1 MKHYIERDVP
11 FEIHEVNI
19 LEAEEKDLEE
29 ISRESGVGLS
39 LDEMKMVK
47 DHFENLGRNPTDLEL
62 EAIGQAWSEH
72 CCYKSSKPILKD
84 TVFDIDA
91 PQNIYV
97 VEEDAG
103 VVEFDDDHAYV
114 VALES
119 HNHPSAIEPYGG
131 AATGIGGIVRDVTCM
146 GAQPLAFVDPLF
158 FGVLDMDYDDLPPG
172 TKHPRYLFK
181 GVVNGISDYGNRLG
195 IPTLSGMVYFDE
207 CYTTN
212 CLVNVGCIGIA
223 KKDELIRSRVKE
235 PGDVFIMAGGKTG
248 RDGIHGVTF
257 ASDELHEESE
267 EEDIQAVQLGD
278 PITKEPLIHASLEL
292 NKKGLL
298 QGMKDFGGGGLSC
311 VAGEMALDGGY
322 GAKIQ
327 LDKVPLK
334 EEDMAPWEIW
344 VSESQERMM
353 YAVKEEDVEDVMHI
367 CEKWDVEATR
377 IGKVIDEK
385 RVKVY
390 FEEEKIMDLDLEFQ
404 TGGPTYCRPTER
416 KDHTREIEE
425 IEPDE
430 PEDYN
435 DILMQLLKRDNINSK
450 EWVIRQ
456 YDHEVRANTVLK
468 PLQGVI
474 GKQGPGD
481 ASLIKPLED
490 SYKGIAVTTDVIP
503 SYTALDPKAGAMSV
517 LDEAIRNLIAV
528 GAEPHSFADCLNFGN
543 PEKPER
549 LGDFARVAE
558 GLESVARPL
567 TIPFVSGNVSFYN
580 ETEQGAVK
588 PTPSIL
594 ACGLIDD
601 IRDAV
606 TMDLKKEDSLLY
618 LVGETKDEM
627 GGSEYYRMRGGKS
640 GNVPKV
646 DVARLEKSMDEM
658 LRAHSK
664 DLILSC
670 HDISLGGL
678 GVALAEMC
686 IAGDQRIEISL
697 QSEMRGDKLLFSESN
712 TRWIVEVDKED
723 RKEFEDNFTVP
734 ITHICDETEDS
745 SDENRFKI
753 NIDGEEKIDLGLDEL
768 RETWKETLGKK
779 MGD

>member
-1 MKHYIERDVP
+1 MEREVP
-11 FEIHEVNI
+11 FELHEVNV
-19 LEAEEKDLEE
+19 LDADEKDLEE

-39 LDEMKMVK
+39 VDEMKMVK
-47 DHFENLGRNPTDLEL
+47 EHFKEIGRNPTDLEL

-84 TVFDIDA
+84 TVFDIEA

-103 VVEFDDDHAYV
+103 VVEFDEEHAYV

-158 FGVLDMDYDDLPPG
+158 FGPLDMDYDDLPSG
-172 TKHPRYLFK
+172 TKHPRYLFD
-181 GVVNGISDYGNRLG
+181 GVVHGISDYGNRLG

-207 CYTTN
+207 CYTSN
-212 CLVNVGCIGIA
+212 CLVNVGCVGIA
-223 KKDELIRSRVKE
+223 KKDELIRSRVKK

-257 ASDELHEESE
+257 ASDELHEDSE
-267 EEDIQAVQLGD
+267 EEDIGAVQVGD
-278 PITKEPLIHASLEL
+278 PITKEPLIHTSLEL
-292 NKKGLL
+292 NRKGLL

-311 VAGEMALDGGY
+311 VAGEMGLDAGY
-322 GAKIQ
+322 GAEVQ

-353 YAVKEEDVEDVMHI
+353 YAVKEEDVDEVMHI

-390 FEEEKIMDLDLEFQ
+390 YEDENIMDLDLEFQ
-404 TGGPTYCRPTER
+404 TGGPTYCRPTESVEHVR
-416 KDHTREIEE
+416 KLEE
-425 IEPDE
+425 KE
-430 PEDYN
+430 PEEAGDCG
-435 DILMQLLKRDNINSK
+435 DVLLELLQRDNINSK

-456 YDHEVRANTVLK
+456 YDHEVRENTVLK
-468 PLQGVI
+468 PLQGI
-474 GKQGPGD
+474 LGKQGPGD

-490 SYKGIAVTTDVIP
+490 SFKGIAISTDVVP
-503 SYTALDPKAGAMSV
+503 KLTALDPKSGAMSV
-517 LDEAIRNLIAV
+517 LDEAVRNLVAV

-549 LGDFARVAE
+549 LGDFERVAE
-558 GLESVARPL
+558 GLEAVARPL
-567 TIPFVSGNVSFYN
+567 GIPFVSGNVSFYN
-580 ETEQGAVK
+580 ETEEGPVK

-594 ACGLIDD
+594 ASGLIDD
-601 IRDAV
+601 VREAV
-606 TMDLKKEDSLLY
+606 SMDLKEEGNAIY
-618 LVGETKDEM
+618 LVGETKEEM
-627 GGSEYYRMRGGKS
+627 GGSEYYQMKDCSSRK
-640 GNVPKV
+640 VPQV
-646 DVARLEKSMDEM
+646 DVNILQKSKDEM
-658 LRAHSK
+658 LSAHSK
-664 DLILSC
+664 GLIRSC
-670 HDISLGGL
+670 HDVSLGGF

-686 IAGDQRIEISL
+686 LAGNVGIRVDVETDLRS
-697 QSEMRGDKLLFSESN
+697 DKFLFSESN
-712 TRWIVEVDKED
+712 TRWIVEVEEENIE
-723 RKEFEDNFTVP
+723 EFEKNFSVP
-734 ITHICDETEDS
+734 VQRIGS
-745 SDENRFKI
+745 VSKENGRVKVKM
-753 NIDGEEKIDLGLDEL
+753 NGNEKIDLGLKEI
-768 RETWKETLGKK
+768 RKYWKETLGKK
-779 MGD
+779 MG

>member
-1 MKHYIERDVP
+1 MKHYIERDVH
-11 FEIHEVNI
+11 FEMHEVNI
-19 LEAEEKDLEE
+19 LEASDKDLEE

-47 DHFENLGRNPTDLEL
+47 DHFEKLERNPTDLEL

-103 VVEFDDDHAYV
+103 VVEFDEDHAYV

-158 FGVLDMDYDDLPPG
+158 FGPLDMDHSDLPPG
-172 TKHPRYLFK
+172 TKHPRYLFD
-181 GVVNGISDYGNRLG
+181 GVVQGISDYGNRLG

-235 PGDVFIMAGGKTG
+235 PDDVFIMAGGKTG

-257 ASDELHEESE
+257 ASDELHEDSE

-278 PITKEPLIHASLEL
+278 PITKEPLIHTSLEL

-322 GAKIQ
+322 GAEIE
-327 LDKVPLK
+327 LDKVSLK

-367 CEKWDVEATR
+367 CEKWDVEAKR

-390 FEEEKIMDLDLEFQ
+390 YEEEQIMDLDLEFQ

-416 KDHTREIEE
+416 KDHTREIKEK
-425 IEPDE
+425 EPKE
-430 PEDYN
+430 PKDY
-435 DILMQLLKRDNINSK
+435 DKVLLRLLRRDNINSK

-468 PLQGVI
+468 PLQGVL

-481 ASLIKPLED
+481 ASIIKPLED
-490 SYKGIAVTTDVIP
+490 SFKGIAVTTDVTP

-517 LDEAIRNLIAV
+517 LDESIRNVVAV

-549 LGDFARVAE
+549 LGDFARVSE
-558 GLESVARPL
+558 GLEAIARHL
-567 TIPFVSGNVSFYN
+567 GIPFVSGNVSFYN

-601 IRDAV
+601 IRDSV
-606 TMDLKKEDSLLY
+606 TIDLKEEGNSIY

-627 GGSEYYRMRGGKS
+627 GGSEYYQMLDGTSGK
-640 GNVPKV
+640 VPEV
-646 DVARLEKSMDEM
+646 DVEILEKSVKEM
-658 LRAHSK
+658 LDAHS
-664 DLILSC
+664 DGLIESC

-678 GVALAEMC
+678 GVALSEMC
-686 IAGDQRIEISL
+686 LAGDIGAKVKIESDL
-697 QSEMRGDKLLFSESN
+697 REDKFLFSESN
-712 TRWIVEVDKED
+712 TRWLVEVKSENE
-723 RKEFEDNFTVP
+723 REFENTFSVP
-734 ITHICDETEDS
+734 VY
-745 SDENRFKI
+745 KI
-753 NIDGEEKIDLGLDEL
+753 AVAEGDDLKVESNGEKLIDLNIKDL
-768 RETWKETLGKK
+768 RENWKKTLGKK

>member
-1 MKHYIERDVP
+1 MEHYKKRDVP

-19 LEAEEKDLEE
+19 LEAEDDDLEE

-47 DHFENLGRNPTDLEL
+47 EHFEGLGRNPTDLEL

-158 FGVLDMDYDDLPPG
+158 FGPLDMDYDDLPPG
-172 TKHPRYLFK
+172 TKHPRYLFN
-181 GVVNGISDYGNRLG
+181 GVVHGISDYGNRLG
-195 IPTLSGMVYFDE
+195 IPTLSGMVYFDG

-235 PGDVFIMAGGKTG
+235 PGDVFIMAGGRTG

-257 ASDELHEESE
+257 ASDELHEDSE

-278 PITKEPLIHASLEL
+278 PITKEPLIHVSLEL
-292 NKKGLL
+292 NRKGLL

-311 VAGEMALDGGY
+311 VAGEMALDGGF
-322 GAKIQ
+322 GAEIE

-353 YAVKEEDVEDVMHI
+353 YAVKEENVDEVMRL
-367 CEKWDVEATR
+367 CDKWDVEATR
-377 IGKVIDEK
+377 IGKVIDEQ
-385 RVKVY
+385 RIKVHY
-390 FEEEKIMDLDLEFQ
+390 EDEKIMDLDLEFQ
-404 TGGPTYCRPTER
+404 TGGPTYCRPLE
-416 KDHTREIEE
+416 KVDHTEKIEE
-425 IEPDE
+425 KE
-430 PEDYN
+430 PEEPRDYN
-435 DILMQLLKRDNINSK
+435 DILLKLLRRDNINSK

-456 YDHEVRANTVLK
+456 YDHEVRENTILK
-468 PLQGVI
+468 PMQGVI

-481 ASLIKPLED
+481 ASLIKPLEE
-490 SYKGIAVTTDVIP
+490 SFKGIAVTTDVVP
-503 SYTALDPKAGAMSV
+503 SYTSLDPKAGAMSV
-517 LDEAIRNLIAV
+517 LDESIRNLVAV

-543 PEKPER
+543 PEKPDR

-558 GLESVARPL
+558 GLEAVARHL
-567 TIPFVSGNVSFYN
+567 GVPFVSGNVSFYN
-580 ETEQGAVK
+580 ETPVGAVK

-594 ACGLIDD
+594 ACGLIGD
-601 IRDAV
+601 IRNGV
-606 TMDLKKEDSLLY
+606 TMDLKQEGNSLY
-618 LVGETKDEM
+618 IVGETKDEM
-627 GGSEYYRMRGGKS
+627 GGSEYYKMLDGKS
-640 GNVPKV
+640 GNVPQV
-646 DVARLEKSMDEM
+646 DVDRLQKSIQDM
-658 LRAHSK
+658 LKAHSK
-664 DLILSC
+664 DLIVSC
-670 HDISLGGL
+670 HDLSLGGL
-678 GVALAEMC
+678 GVALSEMC
-686 IAGDQRIEISL
+686 LAGDLGAKIKTETDIRD
-697 QSEMRGDKLLFSESN
+697 DKFLFSESN
-712 TRWIVEVDKED
+712 TRWLVEVNKED
-723 RKEFEDNFTVP
+723 EKDFENVFSIPV
-734 ITHICDETEDS
+734 
-745 SDENRFKI
+745 
-753 NIDGEEKIDLGLDEL
+753 EKIGVTKGDRLNIEL
-768 RETWKETLGKK
+768 NGETVIDIEIDKIRKDWKETLGEK

>member
-1 MKHYIERDVP
+1 MKHYIKRDVP
-11 FEIHEVNI
+11 FEMHEVNI
-19 LEAEEKDLEE
+19 LDAEEKDLEE

-47 DHFENLGRNPTDLEL
+47 DHFEKLGRNPTDLEL

-97 VEEDAG
+97 VVEDAG

-158 FGVLDMDYDDLPPG
+158 FGPLDMDHDDLPPG
-172 TKHPRYLFK
+172 TKHPRYLFD
-181 GVVNGISDYGNRLG
+181 GVVEGISDYGNRLG

-223 KKDELIRSRVKE
+223 EKDELIRSRVKE

-322 GAKIQ
+322 GAEIE

-334 EEDMAPWEIW
+334 EQDMAPWEIW

-353 YAVKEEDVEDVMHI
+353 YAVKEEDVDEVMHI

-390 FEEEKIMDLDLEFQ
+390 YEKEKIMDLDLEFQ
-404 TGGPTYCRPTER
+404 TGGPVYCRPTER
-416 KDHTREIEE
+416 KDHTKKIDEK
-425 IEPDE
+425 EPKE
-430 PEDYN
+430 PEDYGEA
-435 DILMQLLKRDNINSK
+435 LLQLLRRDNINSK

-456 YDHEVRANTVLK
+456 YDHEVRENTVLK
-468 PLQGVI
+468 PLQGVL

-490 SYKGIAVTTDVIP
+490 SWKGIAVTTDVVP
-503 SYTALDPKAGAMSV
+503 SYTDLNPKAGAMSV
-517 LDEAIRNLIAV
+517 LDESIRNLVAV

-558 GLESVARPL
+558 GLEAVARPL

-601 IRDAV
+601 IREAV
-606 TMDLKKEDSLLY
+606 TMDLKEEGNSIY
-618 LVGETKDEM
+618 LIGETKDEM
-627 GGSEYYRMRGGKS
+627 GGSEYYKMRDGSS
-640 GNVPKV
+640 GNVPEV
-646 DVARLEKSMDEM
+646 EVERLEKSMKEM
-658 LRAHSK
+658 LKAHS
-664 DLILSC
+664 DGYIESC

-678 GVALAEMC
+678 GGALSEMC
-686 IAGDQRIEISL
+686 LAGDVGISVKTETDL
-697 QSEMRGDKLLFSESN
+697 REDKFLFSESN
-712 TRWIVEVDKED
+712 TRWLVEVKSEKEE
-723 RKEFEDNFTVP
+723 EFEDILSVP
-734 ITHICDETEDS
+734 V
-745 SDENRFKI
+745 
-753 NIDGEEKIDLGLDEL
+753 EKIGVSGGDNLKIELNGNLLVDLEIETL
-768 RETWKETLGKK
+768 REDWKRTLGKK
-779 MGD
+779 MGG

>member
-1 MKHYIERDVP
+1 MEHYIERDVP
-11 FEIHEVNI
+11 FELHEVNI
-19 LEAEEKDLEE
+19 LESEDEDLEE

-47 DHFENLGRNPTDLEL
+47 EHFEKLGRNPTDLEL

-84 TVFDIDA
+84 TVFDIEA

-103 VVEFDDDHAYV
+103 VVEFDEDHAYV

-158 FGVLDMDYDDLPPG
+158 FGPLDMDHDDLPSG
-172 TKHPRYLFK
+172 TKHPRYLFD
-181 GVVNGISDYGNRLG
+181 GVVDGIGDYGNRLG

-235 PGDVFIMAGGKTG
+235 PGDVFIMAGGRTG

-257 ASDELHEESE
+257 ASDELDEDSE

-292 NKKGLL
+292 NRKELL

-322 GAKIQ
+322 GAEIQ

-353 YAVKEEDVEDVMHI
+353 FAVKEEDVDKVMHI

-385 RVKVY
+385 KVKVHY
-390 FEEEKIMDLDLEFQ
+390 EGEKIMDLDLEFQ
-404 TGGPTYCRPTER
+404 TGGPTYCRPTE
-416 KDHTREIEE
+416 KVEHTRNIEE
-425 IEPDE
+425 KEPKE
-430 PEDYN
+430 PQDYN
-435 DILMQLLKRDNINSK
+435 EALLNLLRRDNINSK

-456 YDHEVRANTVLK
+456 YDHEVRENTILK
-468 PLQGVI
+468 PLQGGL

-490 SYKGIAVTTDVIP
+490 SFKGIAVTTDVVP
-503 SYTALDPKAGAMSV
+503 AYTSLDPKAGAMST
-517 LDEAIRNLIAV
+517 LDESIRNLVAV

-558 GLESVARPL
+558 GLDEVARPL
-567 TIPFVSGNVSFYN
+567 NIPFVSGNVSFYN
-580 ETEQGAVK
+580 ETPYGAVK

-601 IRDAV
+601 VREAV
-606 TMDLKKEDSLLY
+606 TMDLKEEGNSIY

-627 GGSEYYRMRGGKS
+627 GGSEYYSMVDGRSRD
-640 GNVPKV
+640 VPQV
-646 DVARLEKSMDEM
+646 HVEVLENSTEEM
-658 LRAHSK
+658 LKANSE
-664 DLILSC
+664 DLIVSC
-670 HDISLGGL
+670 HDVSLGGL
-678 GVALAEMC
+678 GVAISEMC
-686 IAGDQRIEISL
+686 LAGDIGAKIKTYTDLRE
-697 QSEMRGDKLLFSESN
+697 DKFLYSESN
-712 TRWIVEVDKED
+712 TRWLVEVKSED
-723 RKEFEDNFTVP
+723 EEEFESLFSVP
-734 ITHICDETEDS
+734 V
-745 SDENRFKI
+745 
-753 NIDGEEKIDLGLDEL
+753 EKIGTVGGSELKIELNGKELIELDIEKI
-768 RETWKETLGKK
+768 RKDWKETLGKK

>member
-11 FEIHEVNI
+11 FELHEVNI
-19 LEAEEKDLEE
+19 LESDESELEE

-39 LDEMKMVK
+39 VDEMKMVK
-47 DHFENLGRNPTDLEL
+47 EHFKELGRNPTDLEL

-84 TVFDIDA
+84 TVFDIEA

-103 VVEFDDDHAYV
+103 VVEFDEDHAYV

-158 FGVLDMDYDDLPPG
+158 FGDLDTDHDELPDG
-172 TKHPRYLFK
+172 TKHPRYLFD
-181 GVVNGISDYGNRLG
+181 GVVDGIGDYGNRLG

-212 CLVNVGCIGIA
+212 CLVNVGCVGIA
-223 KKDELIRSRVKE
+223 KKDELIRSRVQE
-235 PGDVFIMAGGKTG
+235 AGDVFIMAGGKTG

-257 ASDELHEESE
+257 ASDELHEDSE
-267 EEDIQAVQLGD
+267 EEDIGAVQLGD

-292 NKKGLL
+292 NRKDLL

-322 GAKIQ
+322 GAKVH
-327 LDKVPLK
+327 LDRVPLK
-334 EEDMAPWEIW
+334 EEDMDPWEIW

-353 YAVKEEDVEDVMHI
+353 YAVKEENVDKVMHI
-367 CEKWDVEATR
+367 CEKWDVEATK

-385 RVKVY
+385 KVKVHY
-390 FEEEKIMDLDLEFQ
+390 EGEKIMDLDLEFQ
-404 TGGPTYCRPTER
+404 TGGPTYCRPTE
-416 KDHTREIEE
+416 KVHHHEKIEE
-425 IEPDE
+425 KE
-430 PEDYN
+430 PEECEDYGTT
-435 DILMQLLKRDNINSK
+435 LLQMLQRDNINSK

-456 YDHEVRANTVLK
+456 YDHEVRENTVLK
-468 PLQGVI
+468 PLQGEL

-490 SYKGIAVTTDVIP
+490 SFKGLAVTTDVVP
-503 SYTALDPKAGAMSV
+503 SMTFLDPKAGAMST
-517 LDEAIRNLIAV
+517 LDEAIRNLVAV

-549 LGDFARVAE
+549 LGDFESVAE
-558 GLESVARPL
+558 GLDAVARPL
-567 TIPFVSGNVSFYN
+567 GIPFVSGNVSFYN
-580 ETEQGAVK
+580 ETDEGAVK

-594 ACGLIDD
+594 ASGLIDD
-601 IRDAV
+601 VREAV
-606 TMDLKKEDSLLY
+606 TMDLKKEGRSIY

-627 GGSEYYRMRGGKS
+627 GASEYYQMRGGQS
-640 GNVPKV
+640 GDVPKV
-646 DVARLEKSMDEM
+646 DVDVLERSIDEM
-658 LRAHSK
+658 LEAYSK
-664 DLILSC
+664 DLIESC
-670 HDISLGGL
+670 HDVSLGGI
-678 GVALAEMC
+678 GVALSEMC
-686 IAGDQRIEISL
+686 FAGDVGVKVEIEPDGL
-697 QSEMRGDKLLFSESN
+697 RADKFLFSESN
-712 TRWIVEVDKED
+712 TRWLVEVKE
-723 RKEFEDNFTVP
+723 ENEEDFKSIFSVP
-734 ITHICDETEDS
+734 L
-745 SDENRFKI
+745 
-753 NIDGEEKIDLGLDEL
+753 EK
-768 RETWKETLGKK
+768 LGKTGGENLVIESNGDVLIDVEIEAIREKWKRSLEEK

>member
-1 MKHYIERDVP
+1 MMKHYIERDVP

-19 LEAEEKDLEE
+19 LDAEEKDLEE

-47 DHFENLGRNPTDLEL
+47 DHFEALGRNPTDLEL

-103 VVEFDDDHAYV
+103 VVEFDDEHAYV

-158 FGVLDMDYDDLPPG
+158 FGPLDMDHDDLPSG
-172 TKHPRYLFK
+172 TKHPRYLFD
-181 GVVNGISDYGNRLG
+181 GVVQGISDYGNRLG

-223 KKDELIRSRVKE
+223 EKDELIRSRVKE

-257 ASDELHEESE
+257 ASDELHEDSE

-278 PITKEPLIHASLEL
+278 PITKEPLIHTSLEL
-292 NKKGLL
+292 NRKGLL

-322 GAKIQ
+322 GAEVE

-353 YAVKEEDVEDVMHI
+353 YAVKEEDVEEVMHI
-367 CEKWDVEATR
+367 CEKWDVEATK

-385 RVKVY
+385 KVKVY
-390 FEEEKIMDLDLEFQ
+390 YEDEKIMDLDLEFQ
-404 TGGPTYCRPTER
+404 TGGPTYCRPTE
-416 KDHTREIEE
+416 KVEHTRYIEE
-425 IEPDE
+425 KE
-430 PEDYN
+430 PEEPADYN
-435 DILMQLLKRDNINSK
+435 DILLKLLSRDNINSK

-456 YDHEVRANTVLK
+456 YDHEVRANTILK
-468 PLQGVI
+468 PLQGVL

-490 SYKGIAVTTDVIP
+490 SFKGIAVTTDVIP
-503 SYTALDPKAGAMSV
+503 SYTDLDPKAGAMSV
-517 LDEAIRNLIAV
+517 LDESIRNLMAV

-558 GLESVARPL
+558 GLEAVARHL
-567 TIPFVSGNVSFYN
+567 GIPFVSGNVSFYN
-580 ETEQGAVK
+580 ETEQVAVK

-601 IRDAV
+601 VREAV
-606 TMDLKKEDSLLY
+606 TMDLKEEGNSIY

-627 GGSEYYRMRGGKS
+627 GGSEYYRIVDGRS
-640 GNVPKV
+640 GNVPTV
-646 DVARLEKSMDEM
+646 DVETLERSMKEM
-658 LRAHSK
+658 LEAHNEG
-664 DLILSC
+664 LIESC
-670 HDISLGGL
+670 HDVSLGGL
-678 GVALAEMC
+678 GVALSEMC
-686 IAGDQRIEISL
+686 LAGDMGAEIDASTEL
-697 QSEMRGDKLLFSESN
+697 REDKFLFSESN
-712 TRWIVEVDKED
+712 TRWLVEVKKENEK
-723 RKEFEDNFTVP
+723 RFEEIFSIP
-734 ITHICDETEDS
+734 IKKIGIS
-745 SDENRFKI
+745 AGRNLKI
-753 NIDGEEKIDLGLDEL
+753 NLNGEELLELDIEVI
-768 RETWKETLGKK
+768 RKNWKESLSKK
-779 MGD
+779 MGK

>member
-1 MKHYIERDVP
+1 MKHYIKRDVP
-11 FEIHEVNI
+11 FELHEVNV
-19 LEAEEKDLEE
+19 LEADEKDLEE

-39 LDEMKMVK
+39 LDEMKTVK
-47 DHFENLGRNPTDLEL
+47 EHFEKIGRNPTDLEL

-84 TVFDIDA
+84 TVFDIEA

-114 VALES
+114 IALES

-158 FGVLDMDYDDLPPG
+158 FGPLDINYDDLPSG
-172 TKHPRYLFK
+172 TKHPRYLFN
-181 GVVNGISDYGNRLG
+181 GVVHGISDYGNRLG
-195 IPTLSGMVYFDE
+195 IPTLAGMVYFDE
-207 CYTTN
+207 CYTSN

-257 ASDELHEESE
+257 ASDELHEDSE
-267 EEDIQAVQLGD
+267 EEDIGAVQVGD
-278 PITKEPLIHASLEL
+278 PITKEPLIHTSLEL

-311 VAGEMALDGGY
+311 VAGEMGLDAGY
-322 GAKIQ
+322 GAEVH

-353 YAVKEEDVEDVMHI
+353 YAVKEENVDEVMHI

-385 RVKVY
+385 RMKVY
-390 FEEEKIMDLDLEFQ
+390 YEDEKIMDLDLEFQ
-404 TGGPTYCRPTER
+404 TGGPTYCRPTESVEHV
-416 KDHTREIEE
+416 KKIEE
-425 IEPDE
+425 KEPKE
-430 PEDYN
+430 PEDCGE
-435 DILMQLLKRDNINSK
+435 ILLQLLRRDNINSK

-456 YDHEVRANTVLK
+456 YDHEVRENTVLK
-468 PLQGVI
+468 PLQGVL
-474 GKQGPGD
+474 GKQGPAD

-490 SYKGIAVTTDVIP
+490 SFKGIAVTTDVIP
-503 SYTALDPKAGAMSV
+503 KLTALDPKAGAMSA
-517 LDEAIRNLIAV
+517 LDESIRNLVAV

-549 LGDFARVAE
+549 LGDFERVVE
-558 GLESVARPL
+558 GLEAIARPL
-567 TIPFVSGNVSFYN
+567 GIPFVSGNVSFYN
-580 ETEQGAVK
+580 ETDQGAVK

-601 IRDAV
+601 VRDGV
-606 TMDLKKEDSLLY
+606 TVDLKEEGNPLY
-618 LVGETKDEM
+618 LVGQTKEEM
-627 GGSEYYRMRGGKS
+627 GGSEYYRMKGCSSRKA
-640 GNVPKV
+640 PQV
-646 DVARLEKSMDEM
+646 DVDILQKSKDEM
-658 LRAHSK
+658 LRSHSK
-664 DLILSC
+664 GLIRSC
-670 HDISLGGL
+670 HDISLGGF

-686 IAGDQRIEISL
+686 LAGDLGARVEVQTELRA
-697 QSEMRGDKLLFSESN
+697 DKFLFSESN
-712 TRWIVEVDKED
+712 TRWIVEVEEKKSEEFK
-723 RKEFEDNFTVP
+723 KEFSVP
-734 ITHICDETEDS
+734 IQKIGS
-745 SDENRFKI
+745 VSDKKGRLKVEANGK
-753 NIDGEEKIDLGLDEL
+753 EKIDLSLD
-768 RETWKETLGKK
+768 RIRRAWKQTLGKK
-779 MGD
+779 MG

>member
-1 MKHYIERDVP
+1 MEHYIERDVP
-11 FEIHEVNI
+11 FELHEVNV
-19 LEAEEKDLEE
+19 LGAEEEDLEE

-39 LDEMKMVK
+39 VDEMKMVK
-47 DHFENLGRNPTDLEL
+47 DHFKEIGRNPTDLEL

-84 TVFDIDA
+84 TVFDIEA

-131 AATGIGGIVRDVTCM
+131 AATGIGGIVRDVACM

-158 FGVLDMDYDDLPPG
+158 FGPLDIDYDDLPSG
-172 TKHPRYLFK
+172 TKHPRYLFD
-181 GVVNGISDYGNRLG
+181 GVVHGISDYGNRLG
-195 IPTLSGMVYFDE
+195 IPTIAGMVYFDD
-207 CYTTN
+207 CYTSN
-212 CLVNVGCIGIA
+212 CLVNVGCVGIA

-257 ASDELHEESE
+257 ASDELHEDSE
-267 EEDIQAVQLGD
+267 EEDIGAVQVGD
-278 PITKEPLIHASLEL
+278 PITKEPLIHTSLEL
-292 NKKGLL
+292 NRKGLL

-311 VAGEMALDGGY
+311 VAGEMGLDAGY
-322 GAKIQ
+322 GAEVE

-353 YAVKEEDVEDVMHI
+353 YAVKEEDVEEVMNI

-385 RVKVY
+385 RMRVY
-390 FEEEKIMDLDLEFQ
+390 YEDEKIMDLDLEFQ
-404 TGGPTYCRPTER
+404 TGGPTYCRPTESVEHVR
-416 KDHTREIEE
+416 KLEE
-425 IEPDE
+425 KE
-430 PEDYN
+430 PEETEDCG
-435 DILMQLLKRDNINSK
+435 DVLLNLLQRDNINSK

-456 YDHEVRANTVLK
+456 YDHEVRENTVLK
-468 PLQGVI
+468 PLQGVL

-490 SYKGIAVTTDVIP
+490 SFKGIAISTDVIP
-503 SYTALDPKAGAMSV
+503 KLTALDPKAGAMSV
-517 LDEAIRNLIAV
+517 LDEAVRNLVAV

-549 LGDFARVAE
+549 LGDFERVAE
-558 GLESVARPL
+558 GLEAVARPMG
-567 TIPFVSGNVSFYN
+567 IPFVSGNVSFYN
-580 ETEQGAVK
+580 ETQEGPVK

-594 ACGLIDD
+594 ASGLIDD
-601 IRDAV
+601 VREAV
-606 TMDLKKEDSLLY
+606 TMDLKEEGNALY
-618 LVGETKDEM
+618 LVGETKEEM
-627 GGSEYYRMRGGKS
+627 GGSEYYQMKECSSRD
-640 GNVPKV
+640 VPQV
-646 DVARLEKSMDEM
+646 DVDVLQKSKDEM
-658 LRAHSK
+658 LNAHSK
-664 DLILSC
+664 GLIRSC
-670 HDISLGGL
+670 HDVSLGGF

-686 IAGDQRIEISL
+686 LAGDFGVRVEIETEL
-697 QSEMRGDKLLFSESN
+697 RPDKFLFSESN
-712 TRWIVEVDKED
+712 TRWIVEVEEENIE
-723 RKEFEDNFTVP
+723 EFEKNFSVSVQR
-734 ITHICDETEDS
+734 IGSVSEEKGRVKV
-745 SDENRFKI
+745 EMN
-753 NIDGEEKIDLGLDEL
+753 GEKKIDLSLDEI
-768 RETWKETLGKK
+768 RTSWKETLGKK
-779 MGD
+779 MG